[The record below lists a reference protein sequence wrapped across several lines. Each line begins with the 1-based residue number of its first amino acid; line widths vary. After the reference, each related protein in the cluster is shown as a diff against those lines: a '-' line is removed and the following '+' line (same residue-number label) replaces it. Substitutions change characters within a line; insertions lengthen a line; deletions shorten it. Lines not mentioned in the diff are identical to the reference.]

1 MIRSVVSR
9 MRGLDLGVGA
19 VIDLASGF
27 RRLPGMLGV
36 LASILTRLEQGL
48 GAHYTIIV
56 IIRNPQ
62 NSIGK
67 Y

>member
-1 MIRSVVSR
+1 MILSVVSR

-48 GAHYTIIV
+48 GIII

-62 NSIGK
+62 NII
-67 Y
+67 